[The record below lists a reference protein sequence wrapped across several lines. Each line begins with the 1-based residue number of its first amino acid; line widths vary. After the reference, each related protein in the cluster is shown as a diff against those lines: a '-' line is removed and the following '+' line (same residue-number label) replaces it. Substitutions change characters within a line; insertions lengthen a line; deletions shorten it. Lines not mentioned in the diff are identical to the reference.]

1 MNVLTDLN
9 RKSWGDLTDVQ
20 REKILGTP
28 IRAIVIKKESSDD
41 IKFEIFERLN
51 TGSTPLNEDEI
62 RNTIYRGSYMNL
74 LKELEENEK
83 FNKMINKP
91 NFKNRMI
98 YRGMILRFFAFK
110 ERTYLNYKPSMKTF
124 CNKHI
129 KEFRNMTPEKV
140 AEYRELFKE
149 TVDKVYTIFGENAFR
164 RLTKVEGKNDYEW
177 SKTRINLALYDIQM
191 FEFTRYEKEVLIR
204 HQDEIR
210 DRMFDLMVND
220 PDFISSIEKETSN
233 TQTVNYRFTKW
244 GTILADIMKQE
255 INSTNP
261 RCFPDSIK
269 TKLFNEDPTC
279 KLCGQRIIN
288 YDDAHVDHIKPYANG
303 GLTIIENAQLAHRY
317 CNQHKSNNE

>member
-1 MNVLTDLN
+1 
-9 RKSWGDLTDVQ
+9 
-20 REKILGTP
+20 
-28 IRAIVIKKESSDD
+28 
-41 IKFEIFERLN
+41 
-51 TGSTPLNEDEI
+51 
-62 RNTIYRGSYMNL
+62 
-74 LKELEENEK
+74 
-83 FNKMINKP
+83 
-91 NFKNRMI
+91 
-98 YRGMILRFFAFK
+98 
-110 ERTYLNYKPSMKTF
+110 
-124 CNKHI
+124 
-129 KEFRNMTPEKV
+129 MTPEKV

>member
-1 MNVLTDLN
+1 
-9 RKSWGDLTDVQ
+9 
-20 REKILGTP
+20 
-28 IRAIVIKKESSDD
+28 
-41 IKFEIFERLN
+41 
-51 TGSTPLNEDEI
+51 
-62 RNTIYRGSYMNL
+62 
-74 LKELEENEK
+74 
-83 FNKMINKP
+83 
-91 NFKNRMI
+91 
-98 YRGMILRFFAFK
+98 
-110 ERTYLNYKPSMKTF
+110 
-124 CNKHI
+124 
-129 KEFRNMTPEKV
+129 MTPEKV

-191 FEFTRYEKEVLIR
+191 FEFTRYEKESLIR

-244 GTILADIMKQE
+244 GTILADIMKPE
-255 INSTNP
+255 INNTNP

-269 TKLFNEDPTC
+269 TELFNEDPTC

-288 YDDAHVDHIKPYANG
+288 YDDAHVDHIKPYAMVG
-303 GLTIIENAQLAHRY
+303 
-317 CNQHKSNNE
+317 